1 MINGQRIASKLGDV
15 GSFGEDPRRIK
26 YAGDTEGIRVA
37 YQEKY
42 AEAQQVIRD
51 RYENLEVPY
60 YGEDNND
67 FRGGESF
74 CCGNKTPTAKTLNN
88 TNTPGI
94 TANDDPELYQYYYH
108 ADQLGSASYLT
119 NLDGE
124 IAQHIE
130 YVPFGEVFLEERNNK
145 WNSPYLFNGKEL
157 DEETGL
163 SYYGARYY
171 DARVSN
177 WLSVDPPMLDG
188 RYLNGDLN
196 LGIYNPNNLSV
207 YGYTWQNPVRYT
219 DPEGECPNCITGLIG
234 GIVGGVIG
242 GAIEAGTQL
251 YKDGSVSDW
260 GAVGGSAAQG
270 AITGAAAGFTGGA
283 SLVVTAGVAGA
294 SNVVGGEV
302 NRRIQGKE
310 TTAKDVIL
318 DAAIGVATG
327 AAGNLA
333 KKGLDKLSNKAKGN
347 LGETVTRIKYGVKG
361 YKDKGLAKVPTGGKT
376 PTGRVQRAHYDH
388 KMENVITGKQITV
401 ESKFNGAGY
410 SPNQIKA
417 MPNVTTE
424 GGLILSRT
432 TSQQLGSGVSG
443 TAAGLGAQKN

>member
-1 MINGQRIASKLGDV
+1 MGLRFFVFSQRIVSKLGDV

-60 YGEDNND
+60 YGADNNN

-74 CCGNKTPTAKTLNN
+74 CCGNKASTAKTLNN

-108 ADQLGSASYLT
+108 ADHLGSASYLT

-171 DARVSN
+171 NPRVSQ
-177 WLSVDPPMLDG
+177 WLSVDPKWDHPKQISMSP
-188 RYLNGDLN
+188 YA
-196 LGIYNPNNLSV
+196 
-207 YGYTWQNPVRYT
+207 YTANNPVRYI
-219 DPEGECPNCITGLIG
+219 DPTGMIWEDPKQAERLNKSINKRIASIEKSSAKAQAKIDEG
-234 GIVGGVIG
+234 
-242 GAIEAGTQL
+242 
-251 YKDGSVSDW
+251 
-260 GAVGGSAAQG
+260 
-270 AITGAAAGFTGGA
+270 
-283 SLVVTAGVAGA
+283 
-294 SNVVGGEV
+294 
-302 NRRIQGKE
+302 
-310 TTAKDVIL
+310 
-318 DAAIGVATG
+318 
-327 AAGNLA
+327 
-333 KKGLDKLSNKAKGN
+333 KLSNKRVANKKEIISENAKKKEMLRQSLKDIEAIGKAKETFRLSSPSQDNGEHGVVKGDGGVIKIEGSNTGLHIHEIRHVGQSLEAGGVKFNAKGQLKN
-347 LGETVTRIKYGVKG
+347 PAKTYAGARNNEVNAYQTQYSFDGSFPAGASSL
-361 YKDKGLAKVPTGGKT
+361 KDI
-376 PTGRVQRAHYDH
+376 
-388 KMENVITGKQITV
+388 N
-401 ESKFNGAGY
+401 
-410 SPNQIKA
+410 
-417 MPNVTTE
+417 
-424 GGLILSRT
+424 SRT
-432 TSQQLGSGVSG
+432 LMDIKNDSGKVIYKALQGPKS
-443 TAAGLGAQKN
+443 KKK